1 MSQDLSRPAVPLQE
15 APKIRPFHQSVVLK
29 DSMFVWDLWD
39 IMFSVNLL
47 TGKWCRHEVI
57 LDDSAIKMK
66 HTCRGTAAVGDTFYF
81 YGGRRKSFLD
91 IWFLLSYQWSSRW
104 AQGFENGEGKLYKL
118 KVENMKW
125 SVVQTRGRQPSGRCE
140 VVMCSVNGKLLLMEE
155 IFRDLKGNYYHSVFA
170 RDSELFEFDP
180 QKECWSHVLV
190 AGSKPRLRHGH
201 TLTAVNTKKAILFAG
216 YDGKELLNDL
226 WLFDSEWKVVCDC
239 FGSVYCG
246 TM

>member
-1 MSQDLSRPAVPLQE
+1 LDLDLNRPAVPLQE

-66 HTCRGTAAVGDTFYF
+66 HTCRGTAAIGDTFYV
-81 YGGRRKSFLD
+81 YGGRRKSLLD
-91 IWFLLSYQWSSRW
+91 TLFFHYSNLLFSRR
-104 AQGFENGEGKLYKL
+104 AHGSENGEGKLYKL

-155 IFRDLKGNYYHSVFA
+155 IFRDLIGKYHHSVFE

-180 QKECWSHVLV
+180 QKGENGNKLV
-190 AGSKPRLRHGH
+190 R
-201 TLTAVNTKKAILFAG
+201 
-216 YDGKELLNDL
+216 
-226 WLFDSEWKVVCDC
+226 
-239 FGSVYCG
+239 
-246 TM
+246 